1 MLYPLQYANVMP
13 LCRYACYAVMGEN
26 MDTEISATRI
36 YSNGAYLYVE
46 NRIIKIKSLLF

>member
-13 LCRYACYAVMGEN
+13 LCRYAVMGEN

>member
-1 MLYPLQYANVMP
+1 MLM
-13 LCRYACYAVMGEN
+13 LCRYAVMLVMPLWEN

-36 YSNGAYLYVE
+36 YSNGAYLYVG